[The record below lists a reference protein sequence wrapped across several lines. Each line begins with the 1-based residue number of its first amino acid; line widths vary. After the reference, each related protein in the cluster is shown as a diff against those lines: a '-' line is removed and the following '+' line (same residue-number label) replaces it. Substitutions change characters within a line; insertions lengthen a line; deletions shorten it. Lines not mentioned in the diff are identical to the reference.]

1 MLKSCLGVVDRS
13 LCKGARNMF
22 WVWPLVFRAVFSWS
36 GGALTR
42 LSQIED
48 SFKCR
53 DKGHSLCKLRRPG
66 PPKAA
71 APDLGDIAHVE
82 ELKPW

>member
-1 MLKSCLGVVDRS
+1 MLKSCVGVVDRC

-22 WVWPLVFRAVFSWS
+22 WVWPLVFHAVFSWS
-36 GGALTR
+36 DGASTR
-42 LSQIED
+42 LSQFED
-48 SFKCR
+48 SCR
-53 DKGHSLCKLRRPG
+53 DEGHSLCRLHRLG

-71 APDLGDIAHVE
+71 TPELGDIAHVE